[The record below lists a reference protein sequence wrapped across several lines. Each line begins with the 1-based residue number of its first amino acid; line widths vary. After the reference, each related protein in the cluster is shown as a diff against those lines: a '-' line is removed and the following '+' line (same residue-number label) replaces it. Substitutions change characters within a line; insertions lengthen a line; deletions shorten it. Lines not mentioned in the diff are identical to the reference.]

1 MMKAIRVMGAFLAAT
16 ILSVGL
22 SAEAPPAGSPPQTG
36 QQQQQQTP
44 PTLPENRVSIVPPD
58 IATFKVRVDLVTTDV
73 IVRDSK
79 GQFVSDLKPTDFEVY
94 EDGVKQDVSQM
105 TLFHGGRQ
113 FNALTAPP
121 PPTEEG
127 IVLPPSRPTN
137 DAAGRMF
144 VFFVD
149 DLHLDFRNT
158 ARVRELFKKIRTS
171 LVHDGDMFGM
181 VSTGPSS
188 IAIDMTYDLKRFD
201 EAVKKI
207 AGNALSPQD
216 ILEGGESSDGPNEVR
231 YRAHVAFSTASDLM
245 LALEQVHNRRKALI
259 YVSDGY
265 DFNPFP
271 DSRAKAEADM
281 QGTSN
286 AQAAGTAQDS
296 GAGGTPTDAMDQ
308 YNQQNQEFADADLA
322 RELSDL
328 TNTANRANVTIY
340 TIDPR
345 GLVGMPDLDTTVSS
359 SEWQDYVRKSIDSL
373 RVLADETGGY
383 AMVNSNDFDRG
394 LKRIDAETSDYY
406 VLGYYSKNPD
416 PLKRNRK
423 IEVKVTRPDLQVWSR
438 KGYTLKKP
446 PKPVPDTKK

>member
-1 MMKAIRVMGAFLAAT
+1 MKRAVRAIGLFLAAT
-16 ILSVGL
+16 ALSAGL
-22 SAEAPPAGSPPQTG
+22 SAQSSPQGSKPAGQQPQDHP
-36 QQQQQQTP
+36 Q
-44 PTLPENRVSIVPPD
+44 NRVDIVPKD
-58 IATFKVRVDLVTTDV
+58 VATFKVRVDLVTTDV

-94 EDGVKQDVSQM
+94 EDGVKQDISQM

-121 PPTEEG
+121 PPVEEG
-127 IVLPPSRPTN
+127 IVLPPTRPTN
-137 DAAGRMF
+137 DAAGRIF
-144 VFFVD
+144 IFFVD

-158 ARVRELFKKIRTS
+158 GRIRELFKKIRTS

-188 IAIDMTYDLKRFD
+188 IAVDMTYDLKRFD

-207 AGNALSPQD
+207 AGNGLRPQD
-216 ILEGGESSDGPNEVR
+216 ILEGGETSDGPNEVR

-245 LALEQVHNRRKALI
+245 QNLEQVHNRRKALI

-286 AQAAGTAQDS
+286 AQAAGTASDYG
-296 GAGGTPTDAMDQ
+296 GAASGTPVDDSDL
-308 YNQQNQEFADADLA
+308 YNKQMQEFADADLI

-345 GLVGMPDLDTTVSS
+345 GLVGMPDLDETISQ

-383 AMVNSNDFDRG
+383 AMVNTNDFDKG

-423 IEVKVTRPDLQVWSR
+423 IEVKVTRPDLQIWSR
-438 KGYTLKKP
+438 KGYSIKKP
-446 PKPVPDTKK
+446 PKPVTDTKKK